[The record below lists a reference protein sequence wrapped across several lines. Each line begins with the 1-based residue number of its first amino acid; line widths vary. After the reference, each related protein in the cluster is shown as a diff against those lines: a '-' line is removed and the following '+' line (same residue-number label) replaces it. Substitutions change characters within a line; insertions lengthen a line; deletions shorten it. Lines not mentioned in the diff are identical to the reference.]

1 MNAYSLEVQ
10 GALGFW
16 MSDNSL
22 MLTVK
27 PLSPFK
33 DVEKHGLKF
42 KHQTHIYFMS
52 LIVTENRQKMQNVLK
67 PHECQLLSCSGK
79 SIYKN
84 PRERSAKTS
93 LPLWET
99 KKITVYEQNMKTLRK
114 KNGTDT
120 PLPRCQ
126 N

>member
-33 DVEKHGLKF
+33 DVEKDGLKF
-42 KHQTHIYFMS
+42 KHQTSSNTH
-52 LIVTENRQKMQNVLK
+52 
-67 PHECQLLSCSGK
+67 LL
-79 SIYKN
+79 
-84 PRERSAKTS
+84 
-93 LPLWET
+93 
-99 KKITVYEQNMKTLRK
+99 YESDRYRK
-114 KNGTDT
+114 
-120 PLPRCQ
+120 
-126 N
+126 